1 MNEQDFRTA
10 LRDTMSVQVPP
21 PPMSDAPVLEAAH
34 RDRRRRRAMWSGAG
48 SAAAVVAVAVGVAVL
63 APAMSGDEDAQV
75 GGLVTRQP
83 NAMSTESANQPSG
96 PGNRPSAKS
105 SPDVPPGQTDRTARS
120 GTQYERGAA
129 LADKLAEVI
138 PAGYGSPDLPTPAGD
153 SGGGPFKYH
162 QANYEDTL
170 NGREL
175 WDYEAYAPV
184 TKGEGVG
191 RLLVEVHTAGSVTG
205 DGCGLQPLW
214 GMAGS
219 CTEVAVGGKRVAVVT
234 VANDRFDQWAGY
246 RYDDGTVVFVA
257 QATTFA
263 FADKPALDGLPFTA
277 EQLAALATDPRF
289 KVT

>member
-10 LRDTMSVQVPP
+10 LRNTMAVQVPP

-34 RDRRRRRAMWSGAG
+34 RDRRRRRAVWAGAG

-63 APAMSGDEDAQV
+63 APVASGDGGAGAGAQPFTV
-75 GGLVTRQP
+75 
-83 NAMSTESANQPSG
+83 STERAEPPSG
-96 PGNRPSAKS
+96 PGNPPSAKS
-105 SPDVPPGQTDRTARS
+105 SPAFPSGQTDRTAHS
-120 GTQYERGAA
+120 GAQYERGAA
-129 LADKLAEVI
+129 LADKLAQVI

-162 QANYEDTL
+162 QANYEDTV

-191 RLLVEVHTAGSVTG
+191 RLLVEVHTPGSVTG

-214 GMAGS
+214 GMAGT
-219 CTEVAVGGKRVAVVT
+219 CTEVAVGGERVGVVN

-246 RYDDGTVVFVA
+246 RYADGTVVYVA

-263 FADKPALDGLPFTA
+263 YQGTPALDGLPFTA
-277 EQLAALATDPRF
+277 EQLAALAADPRF
-289 KVT
+289 KVV